1 MVVKAGPTSAYAD
14 PAFLGDLLAGT
25 VAPTAIEYVQDE
37 VDVVAVFVIENGS
50 ADTTA
55 PPIEAVSSS
64 VNSGPHA

>member
-37 VDVVAVFVIENGS
+37 VVSVRAFVIENGS
-50 ADTTA
+50 ADIDA
-55 PPIEAVSSS
+55 PPIEAAGSSTK
-64 VNSGPHA
+64 SGPHA

>member
-14 PAFLGDLLAGT
+14 PAFLGDLPAGT

-37 VDVVAVFVIENGS
+37 VVVVADFKIENGS
-50 ADTTA
+50 ADIDA
-55 PPIEAVSSS
+55 PPIEAVLSS

>member
-1 MVVKAGPTSAYAD
+1 MVVKAGPTSAYAV

-25 VAPTAIEYVQDE
+25 VASTAIKYVQDE
-37 VDVVAVFVIENGS
+37 VVVVADFKIENGS
-50 ADTTA
+50 ADIDA